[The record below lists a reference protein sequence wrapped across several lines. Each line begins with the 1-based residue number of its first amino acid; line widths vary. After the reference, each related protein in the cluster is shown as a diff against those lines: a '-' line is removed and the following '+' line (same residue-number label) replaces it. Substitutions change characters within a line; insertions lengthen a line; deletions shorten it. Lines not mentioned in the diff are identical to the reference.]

1 MEEWH
6 RTVGVKHILVC
17 LLHVILGRYGM
28 SYFIP
33 DFMGNLLL
41 IATLVA
47 AADQKPDEKQEE
59 EQQ

>member
-1 MEEWH
+1 
-6 RTVGVKHILVC
+6 
-17 LLHVILGRYGM
+17 M

-41 IATLVA
+41 IATFVA
-47 AADQKPDEKQEE
+47 AADQKPYEEQEE

>member
-1 MEEWH
+1 
-6 RTVGVKHILVC
+6 
-17 LLHVILGRYGM
+17 M

-33 DFMGNLLL
+33 DFMGNLFL